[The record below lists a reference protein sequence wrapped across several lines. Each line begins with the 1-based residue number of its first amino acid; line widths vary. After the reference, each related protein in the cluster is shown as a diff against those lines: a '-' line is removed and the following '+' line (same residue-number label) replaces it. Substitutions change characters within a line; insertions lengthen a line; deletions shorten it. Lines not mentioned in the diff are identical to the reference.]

1 VKSPSC
7 LRLDQS
13 QQGGDF
19 FMQENMQR
27 GWKKDEFSS
36 PDVVWL
42 LDLDGQ
48 VIEIVK
54 GKSRVINVSG
64 AGVKLVYLY
73 LVRCLDV
80 DQRVMPSHKT
90 IAKHT
95 QLSRS
100 TVKRCLQVL
109 ANYGLIEIINRFKEG
124 TKENDTNYYIVY
136 HPNQVK
142 GLKRLPSDDAS
153 TSEGESI
160 MNQGGFTMNQGG
172 FTMNQGGFTMNQ
184 GGFTMNQGGF
194 TMNQG
199 GGFTMNQKNIS
210 SSSSSF
216 SSSVV
221 RPSVEAE
228 FNKLNQAWQRCF
240 KQEID
245 KAAFVTLTKYADV
258 DFLVDV
264 VDKIKKHHKKRID
277 SPFGF
282 VFSCIEKG
290 GYIVEQPIEPEEKPA
305 KQGQR
310 KVDKKEKLPQMLRMQ
325 MEMEQQEQPQ
335 QQTEDTK
342 EVERRIQ
349 EKLKKLK
356 QMEFAQ

>member
-1 VKSPSC
+1 
-7 LRLDQS
+7 
-13 QQGGDF
+13 
-19 FMQENMQR
+19 MQENMQR

-136 HPNQVK
+136 HPNQGK

-153 TSEGESI
+153 TSEGEST
-160 MNQGGFTMNQGG
+160 MNQGGGFTMNQ
-172 FTMNQGGFTMNQ
+172 
-184 GGFTMNQGGF
+184 
-194 TMNQG
+194 